1 LFRRAAGGDADQYNA
16 LMRMPMTEAL
26 PFVEDYF
33 KELVR
38 KVEEAKRMKA
48 KK

>member
-1 LFRRAAGGDADQYNA
+1 
-16 LMRMPMTEAL
+16 MPMMRAL

-38 KVEEAKRMKA
+38 KVEEAKRMKS